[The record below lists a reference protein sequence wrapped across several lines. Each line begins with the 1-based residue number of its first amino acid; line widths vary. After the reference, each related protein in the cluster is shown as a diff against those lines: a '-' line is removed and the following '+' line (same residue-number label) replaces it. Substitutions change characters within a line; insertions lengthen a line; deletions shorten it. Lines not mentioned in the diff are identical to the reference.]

1 MQKVKDRILIL
12 GVGSLVAIDLIILV
26 TYYIVEGLQR
36 DLVVTQVPN
45 QENPTVVEGVSKFC
59 SIHNCGRHM

>member
-1 MQKVKDRILIL
+1 MKDRILIL

-45 QENPTVVEGVSKFC
+45 QENPTVVEGVSIILFY
-59 SIHNCGRHM
+59 R

>member
-45 QENPTVVEGVSKFC
+45 QENPTVVEGVSIVLFY
-59 SIHNCGRHM
+59 R